1 MTKAMPLPRL
11 ILEAT
16 KLCETTIVWLPY
28 YSSQPFDTYKTG
40 LADRWDPLAFA
51 AQEEEKNKTK

>member
-51 AQEEEKNKTK
+51 AQEEENK